1 MTNYLIKRVQNAG
14 LIVLICML
22 LLCGIYAVYAVYAYH
37 ASTGNAQQAH
47 TTSQGLLVMAHHV
60 DVSTPPTEAPKPE
73 PVQQAAPPQQPVGPP
88 SVFNKTEWENYF
100 KRLHHLP

>member
-1 MTNYLIKRVQNAG
+1 MANHFIKRVHNAG

-22 LLCGIYAVYAVYAYH
+22 LLCGVYAIYAVYAYH

-47 TTSQGLLVMAHHV
+47 TTPQGLLVMAHHI
-60 DVSTPPTEAPKPE
+60 DVSTPTETPKPE
-73 PVQQAAPPQQPVGPP
+73 PVQQATPQPQQPVGSP

-100 KRLHHLP
+100 RRLQHLP